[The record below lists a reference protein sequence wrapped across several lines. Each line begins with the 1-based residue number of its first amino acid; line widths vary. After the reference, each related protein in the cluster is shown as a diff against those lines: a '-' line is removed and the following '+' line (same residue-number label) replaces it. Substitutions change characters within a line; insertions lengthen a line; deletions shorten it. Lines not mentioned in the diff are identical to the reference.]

1 MSASESERALE
12 TWGPLAIAGD
22 PDALAEVL
30 RIARPLIYRFC
41 VARLGTDTDG
51 HLSADDITQDV
62 CLALTTAIPA
72 YRPQGTPLLRFIIA
86 ITTHKIADA
95 RRSMA
100 RNVVSLEHDTTEFAC
115 PHDGPEECA
124 MSNETRS
131 DLRRLIDT
139 LPSIQKL
146 ILVMRIVWGMSAV
159 DTAQALG
166 TTPGAVRIAQH
177 RALKRL
183 RTALAESH
191 VAAA

>member
-1 MSASESERALE
+1 MPVSEAERTLE
-12 TWGPLAIAGD
+12 TWAPLAVAGD

-30 RIARPLIYRFC
+30 RIVRPLIYRFC
-41 VARLGTDTDG
+41 VARLGTDTDS

-62 CLALTTAIPA
+62 CLALTTAIPT
-72 YRPQGTPLLRFIIA
+72 YRSQGTPLLRFIIA

-95 RRSMA
+95 RRCTA
-100 RNVVSLEHDTTEFAC
+100 RDMVSLEHDTTDIVC
-115 PHDGPEECA
+115 PHDGPEERA

-131 DLRRLIDT
+131 DIRSLIDT
-139 LPSIQKL
+139 LPSNQKL
-146 ILVMRIVWGMSAV
+146 ILVMRIVWGMSAG
-159 DTAQALG
+159 DTAEALG

-183 RTALAESH
+183 RAELIESR